1 MWSGPARDFS
11 TLPYSPCSKL
21 HFANEPY
28 GSSNHHSVTLVD
40 LFQRRNLELN
50 LGLGQ
55 SEIGFACSAQ
65 FPQQRRKWGWGC
77 CCCPPRP
84 MCSLVSCFRA
94 LRLQR
99 DLGTGERERD
109 SSFPGG
115 VSSPLSASLLSP
127 LARPGQFMKI
137 KPIPRYRHRF
147 RIRGARKWRERVEQL
162 SLMNFNHE
170 RKSGKGAMKI
180 DIGPAT
186 RKASPT
192 VLDLGSLECRK
203 SSSC

>member
-28 GSSNHHSVTLVD
+28 GSTNHHSVTLVD

-77 CCCPPRP
+77 CCCPPDVLTCFMFSRP
-84 MCSLVSCFRA
+84 QTSERSRNGRA
-94 LRLQR
+94 RARLLISR
-99 DLGTGERERD
+99 R
-109 SSFPGG
+109 G
-115 VSSPLSASLLSP
+115 VLPTLCLSP

-137 KPIPRYRHRF
+137 KPIPPSVQNSWR
-147 RIRGARKWRERVEQL
+147 AKMERER
-162 SLMNFNHE
+162 E
-170 RKSGKGAMKI
+170 R
-180 DIGPAT
+180 
-186 RKASPT
+186 
-192 VLDLGSLECRK
+192 E
-203 SSSC
+203 SSNYR